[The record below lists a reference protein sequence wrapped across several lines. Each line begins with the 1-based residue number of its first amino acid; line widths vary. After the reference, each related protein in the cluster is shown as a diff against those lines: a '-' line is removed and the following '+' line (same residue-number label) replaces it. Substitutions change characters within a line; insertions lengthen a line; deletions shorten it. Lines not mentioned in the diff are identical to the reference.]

1 MKPQIETY
9 TLKLT
14 QEQCKS
20 IIPEGNYC
28 YTLGADGRFQTCSFW
43 HSDLT
48 RPGQENGYCAYL
60 KRGDWDNNG
69 LGLLW
74 DQCKECG
81 VNEYQQ
87 DYLEEF

>member
-1 MKPQIETY
+1 MGIETY

-14 QEQCKS
+14 AEQCKS
-20 IIPEGNYC
+20 MIPEGTYC
-28 YTLGADGRFQTCSFW
+28 YTRDAAGKMKLCPFW
-43 HSDLT
+43 DRDIT
-48 RPGQENGYCAYL
+48 KPTQENGYCAYL
-60 KRGDWDNNG
+60 KCGDWEGPG

-87 DYLEEF
+87 DYLDEF